1 MATIG
6 STSEKRLRP
15 VVIWSSRS
23 GQRRLRR
30 QLHQTRQKSRNLQNC
45 NPCVVPLSGWKRRR
59 HSPRFPDLVP
69 VLLANATRV
78 ARALPASAN
87 RKLCICGLN
96 FCRSG
101 SFCAKL
107 NAQ

>member
-30 QLHQTRQKSRNLQNC
+30 LLHQTRQKSRNLQNC
-45 NPCVVPLSGWKRRR
+45 NP
-59 HSPRFPDLVP
+59 
-69 VLLANATRV
+69 
-78 ARALPASAN
+78 
-87 RKLCICGLN
+87 
-96 FCRSG
+96 
-101 SFCAKL
+101 
-107 NAQ
+107 